1 MVGNDVTEDMVAQA
15 ALWLRVFLLT
25 DHIINRQNEPI
36 DRYPHGSFP
45 ELMAY
50 IDRAAG
56 EE

>member
-1 MVGNDVTEDMVAQA
+1 M
-15 ALWLRVFLLT
+15 RVFLLT

>member
-1 MVGNDVTEDMVAQA
+1 MVGNDVTEDMVART
-15 ALWLRVFLLT
+15 LGMRVFLLT

-45 ELMAY
+45 EMMAY